1 MYRKIIWFIVF
12 LALPSIA
19 SAEQDVTF
27 SASFPDFAVVST
39 ATGKVSKS
47 GPFISVILERYT
59 MRASTKYKMS
69 QKVLR
74 YKVGLAFNK
83 PTGEWD
89 VVRWSAPFEFH
100 TAILP
105 GETRLIENVKA
116 VIPIDNIPSLKDSWL
131 VLAVE
136 MDNNGGVGYTYAHS
150 NKGMF

>member
-1 MYRKIIWFIVF
+1 MIRNLLWLLVL

-19 SAEQDVTF
+19 CADQEVTF
-27 SASFPDFAVVST
+27 TASFPDFAVVST

-47 GPFISVILERYT
+47 GPFISVVLERYT
-59 MRASTKYKMS
+59 MRASTKYKVP

-74 YKVGLAFNK
+74 YKIGLALSK
-83 PTGEWD
+83 PNGEWD
-89 VVRWSAPFEFH
+89 VVRWSAPFDFH

-105 GETRLIENVKA
+105 GETRSIENVKT

-136 MDNNGGVGYTYAHS
+136 LDNNGGVGYTYAHS
-150 NKGMF
+150 NRGLF